1 MATKIDIVGTLHDNS
16 TRHTVAEAYEV
27 MDTEQ
32 GKRQSEINKQFKE
45 GINKGF
51 GHEIEGDYTN
61 KLIARNKVPSE
72 YRKGGLVITYRYN
85 GKYITEQFDCADVS
99 EWDNDNYWKPFVNAG
114 TLTTDVY
121 DKESQ
126 KTQKQI
132 NDELQERTNKALS
145 HVQLDRGSIDL
156 GYDEE
161 TGDIYAMVS
170 NDSVLQSAEQDEN
183 GDVILTITQ

>member
-32 GKRQSEINKQFKE
+32 GKRQSDINKQFKE

-61 KLIARNKVPSE
+61 KIIARGKVPSE

-85 GKYITEQFDCADVS
+85 GKYITEQFDCDDVS
-99 EWDNDNYWKPFVNAG
+99 QWDNDNYWKPFVNAG

-126 KTQKQI
+126 KTQKEI
-132 NDELQERTNKALS
+132 NDELRKDVDNANRNINLGPMS
-145 HVQLDRGSIDL
+145 MDL
-156 GYDEE
+156 GFDED
-161 TGDIYAMVS
+161 TGDIYAETVAGS
-170 NDSVLQSAEQDEN
+170 IVKGAETDEN
-183 GDVILTITQ
+183 GDVTLELG